1 VQFTL
6 ALPMLPAHHYVPLA
20 QVAESTGFDSLAV
33 PDSVFYPEEVSADY
47 PYSADGSRF
56 WSADTPFLD
65 PFVAI
70 AAMSTVTEQIRF
82 YTNVLKLSIREPL
95 LVAKTVSSLAALSGG
110 RIGLGVGLSWIPE
123 EFEWLGQSMRTRGK
137 RTDEEIEVIRGA
149 IGGGW
154 AEFHGRHYDH
164 GRLMIS
170 PAAPGPVPIYV
181 GGTSDAGL
189 RRAARQGDGWIS
201 VVVPTDELSGIIVRL
216 TELRLEYGRHVRHR
230 WLPASGEVGRHRPH
244 GVPVVLLR
252 WRSARSRGAACRRR
266 TFRGRRHRCLVGDP
280 ISGRGRPREPAPP
293 RRARLPGRTMTG
305 RCHGPQ
311 RREPRWPCP

>member
-20 QVAESTGFDSLAV
+20 RVAESTGFDSVAV

-56 WSADTPFLD
+56 WSAETPFLD

-70 AAMSTVTEQIRF
+70 AAMATVTEQIRF

-110 RIGLGVGLSWIPE
+110 RVGLGVGLSWIPE
-123 EFEWLGQSMRTRGK
+123 EFEWLGQNMSTRGA

-149 IGGGW
+149 VGGSW
-154 AEFHGRHYDH
+154 AEFHGKHYDH

-170 PAAPGPVPIYV
+170 PGAPGPIPIYV

-201 VVVPTDELSGIIVRL
+201 VVVPTDELSGIIARL
-216 TELRLEYGRHVRHR
+216 TELRVEYGR
-230 WLPASGEVGRHRPH
+230 S
-244 GVPVVLLR
+244 
-252 WRSARSRGAACRRR
+252 
-266 TFRGRRHRCLVGDP
+266 GDP
-280 ISGRGRPREPAPP
+280 FEIKVISADTFDLDGF
-293 RRARLPGRTMTG
+293 RRLEELGVTDLMVCPWYFYDGDP
-305 RCHGPQ
+305 HDLEVQ
-311 RREPRWPCP
+311 RVGVERFAVEVIDAW

>member
-216 TELRLEYGRHVRHR
+216 TELRLEYGRADDPFEIKVISADTFDIDGFRR
-230 WLPASGEVGRHRPH
+230 LEKL
-244 GVPVVLLR
+244 GVTDLMVCP
-252 WRSARSRGAACRRR
+252 WYFYG
-266 TFRGRRHRCLVGDP
+266 GDP
-280 ISGRGRPREPAPP
+280 HDLEVQ
-293 RRARLPGRTMTG
+293 RAGVERFAVDVIDA
-305 RCHGPQ
+305 
-311 RREPRWPCP
+311 W

>member
-1 VQFTL
+1 MQFTL

-20 QVAESTGFDSLAV
+20 RVAESTGFDSVAV

-56 WSADTPFLD
+56 WSAETPFLD

-70 AAMSTVTEQIRF
+70 AAMATVTEQIRF

-110 RIGLGVGLSWIPE
+110 RVGLGVGLSWIPE
-123 EFEWLGQSMRTRGK
+123 EFEWLGQNMSTRGA

-149 IGGGW
+149 VGGSW
-154 AEFHGRHYDH
+154 AEFHGKHYDH

-170 PAAPGPVPIYV
+170 PGAPGPIPIYV

-201 VVVPTDELSGIIVRL
+201 VVVPTDELSGIIARL
-216 TELRLEYGRHVRHR
+216 TELRVEYGR
-230 WLPASGEVGRHRPH
+230 S
-244 GVPVVLLR
+244 
-252 WRSARSRGAACRRR
+252 
-266 TFRGRRHRCLVGDP
+266 GDP
-280 ISGRGRPREPAPP
+280 FEIKVISADTFDLDGF
-293 RRARLPGRTMTG
+293 RRLEELGVTDLMVCPWYFYDGDP
-305 RCHGPQ
+305 HDLEVQ
-311 RREPRWPCP
+311 RVGVERFAVEVIDAW